1 VPGRPKSL
9 MAGLALLA
17 LTAAAC
23 SSSPT
28 PAGGQQAAGSTGSE
42 PTITVGIA
50 SAPDSL
56 DPVQA
61 ASYESR
67 VVLFNMCYALYT
79 STADNQI
86 APQLT
91 TALPT
96 ITNGGKTY
104 TIHLRSGVK
113 FNDGTPFTA
122 TAVKTTLERDI
133 NDKVSA
139 EAAQLAAVKTIKVIN
154 TTTIELDLSQPYAPL
169 TSFLADRAGMIAS
182 PAELKKLGNNFGN
195 HPVCV
200 APFEFVSH
208 PSEDKIVLKKSPY
221 FYGKSQ
227 VHIGGLVYQVITQ
240 PSILATDLQAGSI
253 QVANDLIP
261 TSANQLTNDSSVHL
275 LRSTSLG
282 YDVITIN
289 VSNSHGA
296 ATPPFTNVGTP
307 IAKYPQ
313 LRKALELS
321 LSRATINQVV
331 FDGQYVPGCGAISS
345 ASPFFP
351 SAPCPG
357 QNIAEAKKLVAQT
370 GVKTPVPLT
379 LLIAAGN
386 SEQTQLGTVISQ
398 MASKAGFNIKL
409 LPEDAVTG
417 GTAALNGKFSMYLNQ
432 WSGRV
437 DPDLNIT
444 PFWSPDSKI
453 NYSGVDDKKLN
464 SIVSQAASTD
474 NAAQRKALYNQAQQI
489 MLNDLDYISLFY
501 PKLIMGVRSNVSGVQ
516 FFSDGLPR
524 FAAAT
529 ESGS

>member
-1 VPGRPKSL
+1 MHS
-9 MAGLALLA
+9 
-17 LTAAAC
+17 
-23 SSSPT
+23 
-28 PAGGQQAAGSTGSE
+28 
-42 PTITVGIA
+42 
-50 SAPDSL
+50 
-56 DPVQA
+56 
-61 ASYESR
+61 
-67 VVLFNMCYALYT
+67 
-79 STADNQI
+79 
-86 APQLT
+86 
-91 TALPT
+91 
-96 ITNGGKTY
+96 
-104 TIHLRSGVK
+104 
-113 FNDGTPFTA
+113 
-122 TAVKTTLERDI
+122 
-133 NDKVSA
+133 
-139 EAAQLAAVKTIKVIN
+139 
-154 TTTIELDLSQPYAPL
+154 
-169 TSFLADRAGMIAS
+169 
-182 PAELKKLGNNFGN
+182 
-195 HPVCV
+195 
-200 APFEFVSH
+200 
-208 PSEDKIVLKKSPY
+208 
-221 FYGKSQ
+221 
-227 VHIGGLVYQVITQ
+227 GGLVYQVITQ

-261 TSANQLTNDSSVHL
+261 TSANQLTNDSAVHL

-282 YDVITIN
+282 YDVMTIN
-289 VSNSHGA
+289 VQNSHGA

-321 LSRATINQVV
+321 LSRSTINNVV

-351 SAPCPG
+351 SVPCPE

-370 GVKTPVPLT
+370 GVKTPIPLT

-386 SEQTQLGTVISQ
+386 SEQTQLGTVIAQ

-417 GTAALNGKFSMYLNQ
+417 GTAALNGKFSLYLNQ

-444 PFWSPDSKI
+444 PFWSPVSKI

-464 SIVSQAASTD
+464 DIVSRAASSD
-474 NAAQRKALYNQAQQI
+474 NVAQRKALYNQAQQI

-524 FAAAT
+524 FASAS

>member
-1 VPGRPKSL
+1 VPGRPKPL

-17 LTAAAC
+17 LIAAAC
-23 SSSPT
+23 SSSP
-28 PAGGQQAAGSTGSE
+28 AGTGSPQASGSSGTE

-50 SAPDSL
+50 TAPDSL

-79 STADNQI
+79 PTADNSV
-86 APQLT
+86 APQLAS
-91 TALPT
+91 ALPV
-96 ITNGGKTY
+96 ISNGGKTY

-122 TAVKTTLERDI
+122 AAVKTTLERDI
-133 NDKVSA
+133 TDPVSA
-139 EAAQLAAVKTIKVIN
+139 ESAQLAAVKTIKVIN
-154 TTTIELDLSQPYAPL
+154 TTTVELDLSQPYAPL
-169 TSFLADRAGMIAS
+169 TSFLADRAGMIES
-182 PAELKKLGNNFGN
+182 PTDLKKLGNNFGN
-195 HPVCV
+195 DPVCV
-200 APFEFVSH
+200 APFEFASH

-221 FYGKSQ
+221 FYGASS
-227 VHIGGLVYQVITQ
+227 VHLGGLIYQVITQ

-261 TSANQLTNDSSVHL
+261 TSANQLAGDSSVHL

-307 IAKYPQ
+307 IAQHPE

-321 LSRATINQVV
+321 LSRATINSVV

-357 QNIAEAKKLVAQT
+357 QNIAEAKKLVAQS
-370 GVKTPVPLT
+370 GVKTPIPLT
-379 LLIAAGN
+379 LLIASGN
-386 SEQTQLGTVISQ
+386 SEQTQLGTVIAQ

-417 GTAALNGKFSMYLNQ
+417 GTQVLKGKFQLYLNQ

-453 NYSGVDDKKLN
+453 NYSGVDDKALN
-464 SIVSQAASTD
+464 TVVAQAAATTD
-474 NAAQRKALYNQAQQI
+474 MAQRKALYNQAQVI

-501 PKLIMGVRSNVSGVQ
+501 PKLIMGVRSNVTGVQ

-524 FAAAT
+524 FAAA
-529 ESGS
+529 SMAGS

>member
-1 VPGRPKSL
+1 VPGRCKSL
-9 MAGLALLA
+9 LAGVALLA
-17 LTAAAC
+17 LMAAGC
-23 SSSPT
+23 STS
-28 PAGGQQAAGSTGSE
+28 PAGTSGSASGSPGSE

-67 VVLFNMCYALYT
+67 VVLFNMCYALFT
-79 STADNQI
+79 TTADNNV
-86 APQLT
+86 APQLA

-96 ITNGGKTY
+96 ISNGGKTY

-122 TAVKTTLERDI
+122 AAVKTTLERDI
-133 NDKVSA
+133 NDPLSA
-139 EAAQLAAVKTIKVIN
+139 ESANLTMVTNIKVVN
-154 TTTIELDLSQPYAPL
+154 TTTVELDLSHPYAPL
-169 TSFLADRAGMIAS
+169 TAVLADRAGMIAS
-182 PAELKKLGNNFGN
+182 PAALKKLGNNFGD

-200 APFEFVSH
+200 GPFEFSSH
-208 PSEDKIVLKKSPY
+208 PSEDKIVLKKSPF
-221 FYGKSQ
+221 FYDAKQ
-227 VHIGGLVYQVITQ
+227 VHLGGLIYQVITQ

-261 TSANQLTNDSSVHL
+261 TSANQLANVSSVRL

-289 VSNSHGA
+289 VQNSHGA

-307 IAKYPQ
+307 IAENPD

-321 LSRATINQVV
+321 LSRATINKVV
-331 FDGQYVPGCGAISS
+331 FDGQYVPGCGAISP

-351 SAPCPG
+351 SAPCPA
-357 QNIAEAKKLVAQT
+357 QNIAEAKKLVAQS
-370 GVKTPVPLT
+370 GVKTPIKLT
-379 LLIAAGN
+379 LLIASGD
-386 SEQTQLGTVISQ
+386 SEQTQLGTVIAQ
-398 MASKAGFNIKL
+398 MASQAGFAIKL
-409 LPEDAVTG
+409 LPEDAVTAG
-417 GTAALNGKFSMYLNQ
+417 NQVLKGQFQLYLNQ

-444 PFWSPDSKI
+444 PFWSPSSKI
-453 NYSGVDDKKLN
+453 NYSGVDDKALN
-464 SIVSQAASTD
+464 NTVAEAASTTD
-474 NAAQRKALYNQAQQI
+474 MAQRKALYNKAQLI

-501 PKLIMGVRSNVSGVQ
+501 PKLIMGEQSSIRGVQ

-524 FAAAT
+524 FQAASMA
-529 ESGS
+529 GS